1 MVPPLLS
8 IRKPSL
14 TPAWFVT
21 VCSPDSSAQAPDV
34 QPAHPALLTLLVTPA
49 HLFLGRLELTIIRAS
64 AVVLAPPARQ
74 NARKVNVSPVA
85 ASTL

>member
-1 MVPPLLS
+1 MDPADYEDPPE
-8 IRKPSL
+8 P
-14 TPAWFVT
+14 T
-21 VCSPDSSAQAPDV
+21 PDV
-34 QPAHPALLTLLVTPA
+34 QSAHPALLTLWVTPA

-64 AVVLAPPARQ
+64 AVLLAPPARQ